1 MTRRCLVIADD
12 LTGAV
17 DTGAQFARRGLNTL
31 LVLGLE
37 GEIDFS
43 GYPEREVL
51 VVSTHSR
58 GLSPEEAFRRV
69 SLLFDSYRQDLF
81 PIVYKKI
88 DSTLRGNIGF
98 ETDAVLSKT
107 GLSAAFLTPAFPEQG
122 RVVVGGIHLVR
133 GIPLSLTEISRDA
146 VSPVKESYVKSV
158 LEKQSR
164 RRIGNVDLVRVASG
178 GESLRQAVEEIVKQG
193 IQIVI
198 FDAAT
203 REDLARVAEAGFER
217 EQIPLFIGSAGL
229 AEEVAGGLAS
239 ERTSRRFSGH
249 EGPGPARHV
258 FIVSGSASRVS
269 HEQLNRVE
277 ERMKLPSF
285 RIDRSFVE
293 GDSRGRLPLEE
304 SLARQVSGALVR
316 GRVILKVTEERML
329 SGDPEGATLPARITE
344 SLGLLAGSALEKS
357 GLDAREI
364 VLVLFGGDSALSVLT
379 RLRVKE
385 VEIEG
390 EVLKGIGIG
399 LVKGGKWHGL
409 RLVTKAGGFGGE
421 DTLERIIETF

>member
-1 MTRRCLVIADD
+1 
-12 LTGAV
+12 
-17 DTGAQFARRGLNTL
+17 
-31 LVLGLE
+31 
-37 GEIDFS
+37 
-43 GYPEREVL
+43 
-51 VVSTHSR
+51 
-58 GLSPEEAFRRV
+58 
-69 SLLFDSYRQDLF
+69 
-81 PIVYKKI
+81 
-88 DSTLRGNIGF
+88 
-98 ETDAVLSKT
+98 
-107 GLSAAFLTPAFPEQG
+107 
-122 RVVVGGIHLVR
+122 
-133 GIPLSLTEISRDA
+133 
-146 VSPVKESYVKSV
+146 VKESYVKSV

-178 GESLRQAVEEIVKQG
+178 GESLRHAVEEVMKQG

-229 AEEVAGGLAS
+229 AEEVAGRLAS